1 MTMLAPKALVQ
12 TRFIG
17 RREVGL
23 GLTATDETR
32 EVNRFA
38 CGAARPTDYGEVAL
52 KRNAYDVRRALPG
65 RPLQGF
71 ELPGQLLGQSRIESH
86 QALLSYVSYD
96 RRQALSRECLSRSA
110 NHAVAANSRTSAV
123 ETSTVEKPW
132 CLVTITCW
140 ANSSRSSGMWVMM
153 PTIRPPTRSP
163 WRVSETSARV
173 SGSRVPKP
181 SSMNRLSRFTAPTA
195 RCTWSLSSKARASE
209 VRN

>member
-32 EVNRFA
+32 QVDRFA
-38 CGAARPTDYGEVAL
+38 CGAARPTDFGEVAL
-52 KRNAYDVRRALPG
+52 KRNAHDVRRALPG

-86 QALLSYVSYD
+86 QVPLSYALYD
-96 RRQALSRECLSRSA
+96 RLKAMSRKGGVWAGRGPH
-110 NHAVAANSRTSAV
+110 HAVAASSRTSTV
-123 ETSTVEKPW
+123 ETTSTVEKPW

-195 RCTWSLSSKARASE
+195 RCTWSLSSKARA
-209 VRN
+209 